1 MRVFKIH
8 THSHNAPQASLYDL
22 PDFFLATHKKKKGR
36 VSSPLELLLVEVVL
50 KIEYLLEFQGVLF
63 HHFQDG
69 SALRAGYTPPKNRLR
84 FAQAELSL
92 TNRAIRAGHK
102 RLSLRGFPRLPRLA
116 RLLRLLL
123 LKQHHDH
130 PLLAILL
137 GMAGEV

>member
-1 MRVFKIH
+1 M
-8 THSHNAPQASLYDL
+8 L
-22 PDFFLATHKKKKGR
+22 PKRACTIFRIFSWRPTKRKRGEFPR
-36 VSSPLELLLVEVVL
+36 PLELLLVEVVL
-50 KIEYLLEFQGVLF
+50 KIEYFLEFQGVLF
-63 HHFQDG
+63 HYFQDG

-102 RLSLRGFPRLPRLA
+102 RLSLRGFPRLA